1 LWPDSEDET
10 RLAIDDVSAA
20 SSSWRERIRTMNGY
34 AVIIEGEGDSY
45 SAYVP
50 DLPGCV
56 AAGSNVAEVEVMIRD
71 AIRLHVES
79 LREYGEPVPK
89 PTAAGTTIVEVPSAS

>member
-1 LWPDSEDET
+1 
-10 RLAIDDVSAA
+10 
-20 SSSWRERIRTMNGY
+20 MNGY

-56 AAGSNVAEVEVMIRD
+56 AAGSDVAEVEAMNRD

-79 LREYGEPVPK
+79 LRAYGEPVPK
-89 PTAAGTTIVEVPSAS
+89 PTAAGTAIVEVPSAS